1 MDKTV
6 MILLIVLA
14 VAVAVLAAVLAV
26 VLKKKKQTVGQEN
39 KKTAM
44 SVLDPVIVEGIQ
56 TYALRFMG
64 LYEGIHMAVDK
75 QSLDGMDAYREWH
88 IRMENLG
95 EDNRFCDAFTAR
107 FPQTGA
113 QLSHLQELL
122 HYIEAAGICRS
133 GETVHIA
140 NEKTQKQ
147 YIYLGCDGLIAGKE
161 YKVLKPCWLQ
171 NDTVVEQGFLS
182 SKEGL

>member
-6 MILLIVLA
+6 MILLIILA
-14 VAVAVLAAVLAV
+14 VSVAVLSVVLAV
-26 VLKKKKQTVGQEN
+26 VLKKRKQAVTQQTKETISSPLN
-39 KKTAM
+39 
-44 SVLDPVIVEGIQ
+44 PVIVDGLQ
-56 TYALRFMG
+56 KYALRFMG

-95 EDNRFCDAFTAR
+95 EDSRFCDAFTAR

-122 HYIEAAGICRS
+122 HYIDAAGIHRD
-133 GETVHIA
+133 GNAIHIA

-147 YIYLGCDGLIAGKE
+147 YIYLGSDGLIAGKE

>member
-6 MILLIVLA
+6 MSLLIAFAIA
-14 VAVAVLAAVLAV
+14 VVVLAAVLAV
-26 VLKKKKQTVGQEN
+26 VLKKKKQTVGQES
-39 KKTAM
+39 KKTAI

-64 LYEGIHMAVDK
+64 LYEGIYMAVDK

-88 IRMENLG
+88 IRMGNLG
-95 EDNRFCDAFTAR
+95 EDSRFCDAFTAR

-122 HYIEAAGICRS
+122 HYIDAAGIHRI
-133 GETVHIA
+133 GEAVHVA
-140 NEKTQKQ
+140 NERTQKQ
-147 YIYLGCDGLIAGKE
+147 YIYLGSDGLTVGKE

>member
-1 MDKTV
+1 MNKTV
-6 MILLIVLA
+6 MILLIATV
-14 VAVAVLAAVLAV
+14 VAAAALIAVLAV
-26 VLKKKKQTVGQEN
+26 VLKKKKPALQQEN
-39 KKTAM
+39 KEPAM
-44 SVLDPVIVEGIQ
+44 PPLDPVIVEGIQ

-64 LYEGIHMAVDK
+64 LYEGIYMAVDK

-88 IRMENLG
+88 IRMGNLG
-95 EDNRFCDAFTAR
+95 EDSRFCDAFSAR

-122 HYIEAAGICRS
+122 HYIGAAGIRRD
-133 GETVHIA
+133 GRAIHIA

-147 YIYLGCDGLIAGKE
+147 YIYLGSDGLIAGKE

>member
-1 MDKTV
+1 MNKTV
-6 MILLIVLA
+6 IILLIAAV
-14 VAVAVLAAVLAV
+14 VAVVALIAVLLT
-26 VLKKKKQTVGQEN
+26 VLKKKKLTVQQEN
-39 KKTAM
+39 KEQAIPP
-44 SVLDPVIVEGIQ
+44 LDPVIVDGIQ

-95 EDNRFCDAFTAR
+95 EDSRFCDAFTAR

-113 QLSHLQELL
+113 QLSHLKELL
-122 HYIEAAGICRS
+122 HYIDAAGIHRI
-133 GETVHIA
+133 GEAVHVA
-140 NEKTQKQ
+140 NEKTPKQ
-147 YIYLGCDGLIAGKE
+147 YIYLGGDGLTVGKE